1 MPGKLGRIASFAS
14 SLFLFAQSAC
24 WECQVEREFNHPIR
38 PSNVHGWKE
47 FQRSGLTLD
56 GDFVLGVGESVD
68 NGRVGVRI
76 LGLTPAKCSLFK
88 EPETPSARIQFY
100 KVSDRSVICESTFQP
115 GSAFLR
121 RQDECGENF
130 EWDVI
135 GISAINAEEKWVA
148 FELGK

>member
-1 MPGKLGRIASFAS
+1 MKRKLGRLVRLISGV
-14 SLFLFAQSAC
+14 FLFAQSGC
-24 WECQVEREFNHPIR
+24 WECQVEREFNHTTR
-38 PSNVHGWKE
+38 PSDVHRWKE
-47 FQRSGLTLD
+47 FQHGSVTVD

-76 LGLTPAKCSLFK
+76 LSLTPAKCSLFK

-121 RQDECGENF
+121 RPHVCGENF

-135 GISAINAEEKWVA
+135 GISAINAAEKWVA
-148 FELGK
+148 FELVK